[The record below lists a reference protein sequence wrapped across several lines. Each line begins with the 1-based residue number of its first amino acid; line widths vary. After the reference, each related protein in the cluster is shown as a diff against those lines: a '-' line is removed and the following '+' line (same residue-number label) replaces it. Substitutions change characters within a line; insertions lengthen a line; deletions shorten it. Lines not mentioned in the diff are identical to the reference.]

1 MRKITVKI
9 INKDGTVYREG
20 TYPAEDLGIMGDDWD
35 ERDVDSALELLQES
49 MPGYFTLADGSI
61 GECSFEIITG

>member
-1 MRKITVKI
+1 MRKIVVRI
-9 INKDGTVYREG
+9 LNKDGSVYREG

-49 MPGYFTLADGSI
+49 MPAAFTLEDGSI
-61 GECSFEIITG
+61 GKYGFEIIKE